1 MLQLPIG
8 KIIVL
13 TGKFKINFLD
23 DASVGKKPRRRF
35 KNETILL

>member
-1 MLQLPIG
+1 LETGIFLILQLPIG

-23 DASVGKKPRRRF
+23 DASVGKKTE
-35 KNETILL
+35 KEI